1 LRLKDAQNRPAGA
14 CLGAYNGPMNKKTEK
29 VSIYLNPKM
38 KKELASLAKE
48 EYRTLSSV
56 CSYLLKMGLE
66 NARFKNFSPGK
77 N

>member
-1 LRLKDAQNRPAGA
+1 
-14 CLGAYNGPMNKKTEK
+14 MNKKTEK